1 MTKKRIVFGVFVVL
15 IVLTSFLA
23 EQEMTAGNQAEGAA
37 VSSPRLVWHTLENGH
52 LSGRTYRAKI
62 PGGWLL
68 TKNSNDTGIT
78 FVPDPQHKWDG
89 NSLP

>member
-1 MTKKRIVFGVFVVL
+1 MTKKRIVFGVFVLL

-23 EQEMTAGNQAEGAA
+23 GQEMTAGNQAEGTA
-37 VSSPRLVWHTLENGH
+37 VGSPKLHWDTIENGY

-68 TKNSNDTGIT
+68 TKNSGDTGIT